1 MGIKFHRFQQI
12 CCRRGTGCGWNRNQ
26 VLSREDTS
34 DFIGESFYLSVV
46 INLAWLTVEFLQI
59 LLRFSVAVDNA
70 LLALKFRQVWM
81 NVGAKD

>member
-1 MGIKFHRFQQI
+1 MGMWPHRFGQI

-26 VLSREDTS
+26 VLSRGHS

-59 LLRFSVAVDNA
+59 PRFSVAVDNA

-81 NVGAKD
+81 NVGD

>member
-1 MGIKFHRFQQI
+1 MWLSIWTIKSAAGGAQAA
-12 CCRRGTGCGWNRNQ
+12 WNRNQ

-59 LLRFSVAVDNA
+59 PLRFSVAVDNA
-70 LLALKFRQVWM
+70 LLALKFRQDECWCQRLT
-81 NVGAKD
+81 